1 MAGGAAVAVAVEVEE
16 EEEPAAAID
25 LERIA
30 GLWSAVADA
39 VREQNAMVA
48 ALVSQAVPSA
58 LEGDRLT
65 VSFPADAA
73 FLKKKAE
80 ANRDLV
86 LGALRTLTGR
96 GPRGGLRPQR
106 GRPGARAPYPRGG
119 GAAGAAP
126 HRVRRRGD
134 PGGDRGIAMAKQP
147 NMNDMMRQV
156 QKMQAEM
163 AKAQDELKN
172 ETVEASAGG
181 GMVTVKV
188 SGEMEVLEVRID
200 PEGVDPEDV
209 ELLQD
214 MVQAATN
221 EALRSAQELAAN
233 KMGAVTGGLGGLG
246 LPGL

>member
-1 MAGGAAVAVAVEVEE
+1 
-16 EEEPAAAID
+16 
-25 LERIA
+25 
-30 GLWSAVADA
+30 
-39 VREQNAMVA
+39 
-48 ALVSQAVPSA
+48 
-58 LEGDRLT
+58 
-65 VSFPADAA
+65 
-73 FLKKKAE
+73 
-80 ANRDLV
+80 
-86 LGALRTLTGR
+86 
-96 GPRGGLRPQR
+96 
-106 GRPGARAPYPRGG
+106 
-119 GAAGAAP
+119 
-126 HRVRRRGD
+126 
-134 PGGDRGIAMAKQP
+134 MAKQP

-163 AKAQDELKN
+163 AKAQDELKD

-188 SGEMEVLEVRID
+188 SGELEVLEVRID
-200 PEGVDPEDV
+200 PEGVDPDDV